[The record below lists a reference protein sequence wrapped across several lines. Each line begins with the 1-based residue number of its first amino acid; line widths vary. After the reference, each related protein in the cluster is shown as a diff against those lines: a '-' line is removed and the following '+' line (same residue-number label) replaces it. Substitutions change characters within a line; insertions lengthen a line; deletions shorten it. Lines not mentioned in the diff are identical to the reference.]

1 MPAADGA
8 STAVGCA
15 DSGLSLDGGHQ
26 DGQNGR
32 RRMSGRLGRLGRLG
46 AALHDSATVR
56 EFGSKLMRAPGLTV
70 YMQWPGSS
78 TAMPSFVSSW
88 TPGHIGDTMSS
99 SLGRHAREHPA
110 TGLSVRGH
118 AAHAQSA
125 PGKRGGGK
133 RGP

>member
-1 MPAADGA
+1 MPAAEGA

-32 RRMSGRLGRLGRLG
+32 RRMSGRLGRLG

-78 TAMPSFVSSW
+78 AAMPSYRFIVDSGTHW
-88 TPGHIGDTMSS
+88 RHDVIK
-99 SLGRHAREHPA
+99 LGKTCAR
-110 TGLSVRGH
+110 
-118 AAHAQSA
+118 A
-125 PGKRGGGK
+125 PSDRA
-133 RGP
+133 